1 LTGKIERRF
10 ETGWFC
16 NGADVVLN
24 EEYINKGGVKKKEL
38 SCNE

>member
-10 ETGWFC
+10 ETDWFC
-16 NGADVVLN
+16 IGPDIFLN